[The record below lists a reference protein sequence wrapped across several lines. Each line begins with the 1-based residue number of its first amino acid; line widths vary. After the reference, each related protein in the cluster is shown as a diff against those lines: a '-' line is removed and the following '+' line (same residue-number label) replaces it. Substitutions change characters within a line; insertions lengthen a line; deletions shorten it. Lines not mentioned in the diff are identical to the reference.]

1 MSSRPIRQQL
11 LVEQDVQVSLIFRA
25 VLYGAACMTYFTV
38 IQFFTQAMHH
48 PGILMSE
55 IFLSLTDEAIYW
67 VPGFLVLGPLMVYDM
82 LRITNRVAG
91 PIYSMRREMR
101 AIASGADGRGL
112 KFRNDDYWDSLA
124 TEFNELRQT
133 ILDLREEN
141 EYLRENQAPAE
152 PAETPAEPSS
162 ADEAA
167 GADDDADVQLVDE
180 QLADEVNMEK
190 AGAVVPS

>member
-11 LVEQDVQVSLIFRA
+11 LVEQDVQVSLVFRA

-101 AIASGADGRGL
+101 AIAAGADGRGL
-112 KFRNDDYWDSLA
+112 KFRNDDYWDTLA
-124 TEFNELRQT
+124 TEFNDLRRT
-133 ILDLREEN
+133 VLELREEN
-141 EYLRENQAPAE
+141 EILRANQAE
-152 PAETPAEPSS
+152 PAPEEEAPE
-162 ADEAA
+162 ADEFAA
-167 GADDDADVQLVDE
+167 ADLE
-180 QLADEVNMEK
+180 MSEET